1 MVAKRFSTPLTLI
14 CFSLLTFVA
23 TGCGYGIRGSH
34 SDALEKDGV
43 HRIYIAPITNN
54 TYHYGV
60 ENVVYNSLV
69 RSLAAFHGI
78 KLVNDPQIADA
89 VLAGQVT
96 QADSSIS
103 ASTAAQS
110 LNPRNLPV
118 PNSFGSLYVATEY
131 TASLVCNFNLI
142 RTHPNPNLKQAATV
156 WTGGFSRSKP
166 YPASNQLGVL
176 GTTSGLINDSEL
188 DRTLID
194 ISHDMMIDVRES
206 IVSRF

>member
-1 MVAKRFSTPLTLI
+1 MVAKRFSTPLTLL
-14 CFSLLTFVA
+14 CLSLWAFGA
-23 TGCGYGIRGSH
+23 IGCGYAIRGSQ

-43 HRIYIAPITNN
+43 RRIYIAPITNN

-78 KLVNDPQIADA
+78 KLVNDPEIADA

-96 QADSSIS
+96 QADSLIS

-142 RTHPNPNLKQAATV
+142 RTHPSPKKIATV
-156 WTGGFSRSKP
+156 WTGSFSRSKP